1 MTQSAVTV
9 VRIYCSEK
17 DGKYRDLLARLHD
30 EEAVAGVTAFRGVAG
45 FGGSGRVHTAHLLDV
60 SLDLP
65 IVIEFFDRPERVAA
79 ILEDLKA
86 IVKPGHVITWPASVN
101 LE

>member
-1 MTQSAVTV
+1 MKRKDVMV

-17 DGKYRDLLARLHD
+17 DGKYRDLLSRLHD
-30 EEAVAGVTAFRGVAG
+30 REAVAGVTAFRGVAG
-45 FGGSGRVHTAHLLDV
+45 FGGSGEVHAAHLLDV

-65 IVIEFFDRPERVAA
+65 IVIEFFDCPERVEA
-79 ILEDLKA
+79 ILKDIKS
-86 IVKPGHVITWPASVN
+86 IVKPGHVITWSAQVN